1 MSQQAIATPKAVVKT
16 PPYAW
21 LILIALYLAT
31 LAAPLNQF
39 KKFEFRLS
47 AAFDVPVFP
56 P

>member
-1 MSQQAIATPKAVVKT
+1 MPVDTPTVSISSRERAAWFVLAI
-16 PPYAW
+16 
-21 LILIALYLAT
+21 LLLFSI
-31 LAAPLNQF
+31 AAPLNQF